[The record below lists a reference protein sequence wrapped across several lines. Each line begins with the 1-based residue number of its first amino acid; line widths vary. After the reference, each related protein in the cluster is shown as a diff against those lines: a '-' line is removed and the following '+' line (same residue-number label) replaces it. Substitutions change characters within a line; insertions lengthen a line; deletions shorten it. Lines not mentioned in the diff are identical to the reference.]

1 MASCFQNVPW
11 KLYSSRVISAWGD
24 RMWMFAVGL
33 FMVELSPGSL
43 KWPAIYGLTQ
53 SLTVVFSGS
62 VIGRWVDRTPRW
74 NGSMHDSYS
83 FDKRTARISLAAQNI
98 LVVTCSVCVALTFYF
113 RELLVTEAD
122 GWGLTAACSIV
133 VILGTLAHLASVG
146 SSIVVYKDWIVIIA
160 EGDSQTLARMNST
173 CRSID
178 LATNMIAPIA
188 VGQVMYFLSHIAAA
202 VTIASWN
209 VLSFFIECFLLWR
222 IYKEFPNLAVK
233 TVVTEKQPLQE
244 KNNKE
249 AANDLSTADDVNKE
263 SGKGFLANRFGG
275 FLKSWKVYFTHEVR
289 NAGIGL
295 ACLYMTVLGF
305 DSITMGYAYSQGVP
319 ESILGILLATGAAV
333 GLLGS
338 VAFPFFVRCIGVER
352 TGLYGFTVEIACL
365 TLCVASVWAPGT
377 PFDPASLLTPSIA
390 DLFSFQNSSM
400 ISATDTPFTIQNSS
414 TNSTSSYEVSP
425 ESYTSVI
432 LLMSGIILA
441 RFGLWVT
448 DLSVNQVLQQ
458 VDDQIRG
465 TINGVQ
471 SSMNMIFD
479 TAKFLLVI
487 ACPWPQT
494 FGILVCISF
503 SAICAGWCFYAS
515 YSFKRRGHLLPFHKV
530 VDNIPPEE
538 IHQIKMEVKNRKDD
552 ENVVICRNIP
562 STPDLKRESISS

>member
-11 KLYSSRVISAWGD
+11 KLYSSRMISAWGD

-33 FMVELSPGSL
+33 FMVELSPSGSL
-43 KWPAIYGLTQ
+43 KWPAIYGLTK
-53 SLTVVFSGS
+53 SLAVVIVASS
-62 VIGRWVDRTPRW
+62 IGHWIDRSLRW
-74 NGSMHDSYS
+74 N
-83 FDKRTARISLAAQNI
+83 AAQISLAAQNV
-98 LVVTCSVCVALTFYF
+98 LVVACAVCVALTFYF
-113 RELLVTEAD
+113 KERLVAEVD
-122 GWGLTAACSIV
+122 GWGLTTACILI
-133 VILGTLAHLASVG
+133 VILGTLAQLASVG
-146 SSIVVYKDWIVIIA
+146 SSIVFKDWIAIIA
-160 EGDSQTLARMNST
+160 GGDSETLARMNST

-188 VGQVMYFLSHIAAA
+188 VGQVMYFLSHIAVA

-222 IYKEFPNLAVK
+222 IYKEFPNLALK
-233 TVVTEKQPLQE
+233 TEVTEKQPLKVLELVLKDAEQG
-244 KNNKE
+244 
-249 AANDLSTADDVNKE
+249 DQPTPDDNVKIG
-263 SGKGFLANRFGG
+263 SGKGFLANRFGE
-275 FLKSWKVYFTHEVR
+275 FLGSWKIYFTHEVR

-338 VAFPFFVRCIGVER
+338 VAFPFSVRCIGVEL
-352 TGLYGFTVEIACL
+352 TGLYGFTLEIACL
-365 TLCVASVWAPGT
+365 TLCVASVWASGT

-390 DLFSFQNSSM
+390 DLFSFQNSSK
-400 ISATDTPFTIQNSS
+400 ISATDNPFAIQNSS
-414 TNSTSSYEVSP
+414 ANSTGFYEDIGPDSFI
-425 ESYTSVI
+425 SVI

-441 RFGLWVT
+441 RFGLWVA

-458 VDDQIRG
+458 VNDQIRG

-530 VDNIPPEE
+530 VNNVPPEE
-538 IHQIKMEVKNRKDD
+538 IHQITLEIKKNDEKND
-552 ENVVICRNIP
+552 ENALVRRNIQSSPETKHENSP
-562 STPDLKRESISS
+562 S

>member
-1 MASCFQNVPW
+1 MASCFQDVPW
-11 KLYSSRVISAWGD
+11 KLYSSRMISAWGD

-33 FMVELSPGSL
+33 FMVELSPSGSL
-43 KWPAIYGLTQ
+43 KWPAIYGLTK
-53 SLTVVFSGS
+53 SLAVVILGS
-62 VIGRWVDRTPRW
+62 SIGRWIDRTSRW
-74 NGSMHDSYS
+74 NAAH
-83 FDKRTARISLAAQNI
+83 ISLAAQNV
-98 LVVTCSVCVALTFYF
+98 LVVICAVCVAVTFYF
-113 RELLVTEAD
+113 KERLVAEAD
-122 GWGLTAACSIV
+122 GWGLTAACSVI
-133 VILGTLAHLASVG
+133 VILGTLAHLASVAT
-146 SSIVVYKDWIVIIA
+146 SIAVFKDWIVIIA
-160 EGDSQTLARMNST
+160 GGDSQTLARMNST

-188 VGQVMYFLSHIAAA
+188 VGQVMYFLSHIVAA

-209 VLSFFIECFLLWR
+209 VLSFFIEGFLLWR

-233 TVVTEKQPLQE
+233 TSTREKQPLQVLESGE
-244 KNNKE
+244 K
-249 AANDLSTADDVNKE
+249 DLEPGDQPTADDATVKID
-263 SGKGFLANRFGG
+263 SGKGFFAKRFGG
-275 FLKSWKVYFTHEVR
+275 FLKSWKIYFSHEVR

-319 ESILGILLATGAAV
+319 ESILGILLAVGAAV

-338 VAFPFFVRCIGVER
+338 VVFPFLVRCMGVER
-352 TGLYGFTVEIACL
+352 TGLYGFALEIACL

-377 PFDPASLLTPSIA
+377 PFDPASVSISNLDNPFA
-390 DLFSFQNSSM
+390 LKNSSR
-400 ISATDTPFTIQNSS
+400 
-414 TNSTSSYEVSP
+414 NSTAGSYEDGP

-432 LLMSGIILA
+432 LLMAGIILA
-441 RFGLWVT
+441 RFGLWVA

-465 TINGVQ
+465 SINGVQ

-503 SAICAGWCFYAS
+503 SAICAGWSFFAS
-515 YSFKRRGHLLPFHKV
+515 YSFKKRGHLLPFHGV
-530 VDNIPPEE
+530 IDNIPPEE
-538 IHQIKMEVKNRKDD
+538 IHQISVDLKNEKPD
-552 ENVVICRNIP
+552 ENTVVRRNNIIP
-562 STPDLKRESISS
+562 SSPETKHDNSSS

>member
-1 MASCFQNVPW
+1 MASCFQDVPW
-11 KLYSSRVISAWGD
+11 KIYLSRMISAWGD

-33 FMVELSPGSL
+33 FMIELSPGSL

-53 SLTVVFSGS
+53 SLAVVFTGS
-62 VIGRWVDRTPRW
+62 VIGRWVDRSPRW
-74 NGSMHDSYS
+74 
-83 FDKRTARISLAAQNI
+83 KAARVSLSVQNL
-98 LVVTCSVCVALTFYF
+98 LVVTCSVCVAVTFYF
-113 RELLVTEAD
+113 KETLVAEVD
-122 GWGLTAACSIV
+122 GWGLTAACSVI

-146 SSIVVYKDWIVIIA
+146 SSIVVYKDWIAIIA

-188 VGQVMYFLSHIAAA
+188 VGQVMYFLSHIVAA

-209 VLSFFIECFLLWR
+209 VLSFFIEYFLWWR

-233 TVVTEKQPLQE
+233 TSTSEKQPLQVLESGE
-244 KNNKE
+244 K
-249 AANDLSTADDVNKE
+249 DLKPGDQPTADDANVKIE
-263 SGKGFLANRFGG
+263 SGNGFFAKRLGG
-275 FLKSWKVYFTHEVR
+275 FLKSWKIYFSHEVR

-319 ESILGILLATGAAV
+319 ESILGILLAVGAAV

-338 VAFPFFVRCIGVER
+338 VVFPFLVRCMGVER
-352 TGLYGFTVEIACL
+352 TGLYGFSLEVACL

-377 PFDPASLLTPSIA
+377 PFDLASVSVSSIA
-390 DLFSFQNSSM
+390 D
-400 ISATDTPFTIQNSS
+400 PFAFNNSS
-414 TNSTSSYEVSP
+414 TNSTGSYENSP

-432 LLMSGIILA
+432 LLLTGIILA
-441 RFGLWVT
+441 RFGLWVA
-448 DLSVNQVLQQ
+448 DLSVNQLLQE

-503 SAICAGWCFYAS
+503 SAVFSGWGFFAS
-515 YSFKRRGHLLPFHKV
+515 YSFMKRGHLLPFHKV
-530 VDNIPPEE
+530 VNNIPPEE
-538 IHQIKMEVKNRKDD
+538 IHQIKMVVKNPKKDED
-552 ENVVICRNIP
+552 EVVRQNIP
-562 STPDLKRESISS
+562 STPDM